1 MGSAHPVRRFHA
13 LRGFIHR
20 TSNAAEAAPGP
31 PCAFLPLQ
39 RHPAA
44 APPRSVPRHPEVGA
58 TGPAMLPLLGFPA
71 LRHIPGTAVSRWS
84 WWRIPPPP
92 RATSEVSIPPSR
104 PSPPILPAREAPER
118 PWASPSKAFPSHVSG
133 TPLGAPALLTLP
145 EVRTRGARTQP
156 TAFRALL
163 PRRVRP
169 DTGSPEGDPAV
180 DAFLGFPPPE
190 RSPHP
195 SGLSL
200 VVAMPALT
208 SFERGDVPTRLDLRA
223 SRSGWIG
230 LVRFRTAG
238 SPGVLHLATVA
249 AHRSPCRGAGSW
261 LRLARENAQSAL
273 PPRSWLP
280 RQRCSR
286 GS

>member
-84 WWRIPPPP
+84 SWRIPPPP

-238 SPGVLHLATVA
+238 SPGVSHLTTVA
-249 AHRSPCRGAGSW
+249 ALRTPGRGAGSW
-261 LRLARENAQSAL
+261 IH
-273 PPRSWLP
+273 LP
-280 RQRCSR
+280 RDIA
-286 GS
+286 